1 MTGASPR
8 TSTLI
13 SGRPA
18 CRRAALWL
26 LALAAACT
34 TLPARSA
41 TDLLRLMVA
50 GADKQI
56 YLPVTLA
63 ASLGYFKAQGLAVE
77 LLSEP
82 SGVNAEDELL
92 SGSVQ
97 GVVGFYDHAI
107 SLQAK
112 GKFVQ
117 AVVQLGRAP
126 GEAELVATRHAA
138 DIRSPAD
145 FAGRRLG
152 VTGLGSST
160 QFLSA
165 YLGVARGVRL
175 AEMTMVAVGSGDR
188 FAGALRQGQIDA
200 GMSTEPTVSR
210 LLKSGEARL
219 LVDLRTPQATLTA
232 LAGPYPGACLY
243 MSTVWVASHKPQVQ
257 KLANALVLA
266 LRYIA
271 EHSADEIAA
280 QVPPAYFQGDRALYV
295 EALQAS
301 KSQFTVDGVMP
312 AGGPATVLKVLQAVD
327 RMVQGKTI
335 DLSKT
340 YALEYVRA
348 VPP

>member
-1 MTGASPR
+1 MTGADPR

-13 SGRPA
+13 SSRA
-18 CRRAALWL
+18 TRRRAALRL
-26 LALAAACT
+26 LALLSATA
-34 TLPARSA
+34 TLPAGSA
-41 TDLLRLMVA
+41 PDRLRLMVA

-63 ASLGYFKAQGLAVE
+63 ASLGYFKAQGLEVE

-92 SGSVQ
+92 SGTVQ

-126 GEAELVATRHAA
+126 GEAELVASRRAA

-188 FAGALRQGQIDA
+188 FANALRQGQIDA

-219 LVDLRTPQATLTA
+219 LVDLRTPQATLAA

-271 EHSADEIAA
+271 QHSADEIAA
-280 QVPPAYFQGDRALYV
+280 QVPPAFFQGDRALYV

-327 RMVQGKTI
+327 WMVQGKTI

-340 YALEYVRA
+340 YALEYGRA